1 MSEQLPVILHE
12 RDFETVV
19 LASDGLVLVGFWA
32 DWSGSCHVMAPVVEA
47 IARELEGQLK
57 VVLVDIDRAP
67 RIKTRYGVESVPA
80 LLFFWRGH
88 LVEQVLGTIPRKTL
102 AEKAVSLL
110 VERLEET
117 T

>member
-19 LASDGLVLVGFWA
+19 LAGDSLVLVGLWA
-32 DWSGSCHVMAPVVEA
+32 DWSGACHVMTPVVEA
-47 IARELEGQLK
+47 IARELEGRMK
-57 VVLVDIDRAP
+57 VVLVDIDQAP

-80 LLFFWRGH
+80 LLFFQRGR
-88 LVEQVLGTIPRKTL
+88 LVDQVLGTIHRKTL

-110 VERLEET
+110 VERPEET